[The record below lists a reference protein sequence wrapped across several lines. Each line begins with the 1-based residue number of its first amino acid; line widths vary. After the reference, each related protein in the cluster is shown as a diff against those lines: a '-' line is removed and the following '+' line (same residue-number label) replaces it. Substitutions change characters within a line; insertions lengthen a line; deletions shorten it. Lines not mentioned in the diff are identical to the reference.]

1 MRQIGLALGAN
12 RIISKL
18 IIMKLKITLIFC
30 CCAILL
36 SAQEKP
42 SQEWLNRKF
51 SMFIHFGIY
60 SVYGGVY
67 EGEPVRRGYSEQI
80 QSFAGIF
87 SDWYGNTANKFDPVN
102 WDPDE
107 IVSLAKAAGM
117 GSIVFTSKHHDGFC
131 MYYSA
136 HTDYNI
142 VDATPYG
149 RDLMKEL
156 AEACE
161 RGGIA
166 FGVYFS
172 LIDWHFPQA
181 YPISSHNADPLT
193 PEHYAFNLKQVEEIM
208 TNYGPLSEIWF
219 DMGSL
224 TPEQSKGLYE
234 LVNRLQ
240 PQCMISGR
248 LGNDYVD
255 FSVMADNEYPDYQI
269 GVPWQ
274 TAASMFDETWSYR
287 SWQERGEIQPK
298 VREKIGSLIQVISRG
313 GNFLL
318 NIGPKGDGSVVEFER
333 QVLHEIGDWVKAN
346 SEAIYGTRAN
356 PFFQPF
362 VWGDITSKEDCLF
375 AFVERMPASGKIK
388 LSGFNGKVNGVTL
401 LASGAILSYSQNKE
415 ELEIDLSAISAGE
428 AIPAL
433 KIIFEDGY
441 SIIPPSIVMNGVLTP
456 QNAVSLYGH
465 SSLNYYAGYK
475 SVIGYD
481 WVVRSRK
488 ASVSPQIGFT
498 ENEKGSQVELEI
510 DGRKQSVSLQPD
522 VSETVRLPKNRVKWG
537 NLYRK
542 PGRGVFGNVEEEGAQ
557 QVDVNAADSRWVA
570 VNNFP
575 YGERQTERILPRASV
590 VFLQE
595 IESTHEQT
603 VAVKIESGN
612 AVYILLNGEY
622 ITAHF
627 SPDRIKQQEEIVL
640 LPLKKGRNQLIIKYY
655 NGFEKEFSYGITPL
669 DEWSVYT
676 RKLSPVILER
686 GSDHRISIRSADSPS
701 NVSPLRLNNINLILR

>member
-1 MRQIGLALGAN
+1 MR
-12 RIISKL
+12 
-18 IIMKLKITLIFC
+18 LKVILIFC
-30 CCAILL
+30 CFAVLL

-42 SQEWLNRKF
+42 SQQWLDRKF
-51 SMFIHFGIY
+51 SMFIHFGLY

-87 SDWYGNTANKFDPVN
+87 SDWYANTANEFNPIN

-131 MYYSA
+131 MYHSA

-181 YPISSHNADPLT
+181 YPISSHNADPIT
-193 PEHYAFNLKQVEEIM
+193 PEHYEYNLKQVEEIM
-208 TNYGPLSEIWF
+208 THYGPLSEIWF

-224 TPEQSKGLYE
+224 TPEQSKGLYQ

-255 FSVMADNEYPDYQI
+255 FSVMADNDYPDYQI
-269 GVPWQ
+269 GLPWQ
-274 TAASMFDETWSYR
+274 TVASMFDETWSYR
-287 SWQERGEIQPK
+287 SWQERGEVQPK
-298 VREKIGSLIQVISRG
+298 VREKIESLIKVISRG

-333 QVLHEIGDWVKAN
+333 EVLLEIGRWVKAN
-346 SEAIYGTRAN
+346 SEAIYGVRGN
-356 PFFQPF
+356 PFHRPF
-362 VWGDITSKEDCLF
+362 AWGDVTAEEDCLF
-375 AFVERMPASGKIK
+375 AFVENRPVSDKIE
-388 LSGFNGKVNGVTL
+388 LSGFHGKVNGVTRL
-401 LASGAILSYSQNKE
+401 SSGDQLPYNQQE
-415 ELEIDLSAISAGE
+415 RLLEIDLSAILDRYE
-428 AIPAL
+428 IPVL
-433 KIIFEDGY
+433 KIMFEDGY
-441 SIIPPSIVMNGVLTP
+441 TIIPPSVVSNGILTP
-456 QNAVSLYGH
+456 RNAVSFYGH

-481 WVVRSRK
+481 WIFRSRR
-488 ASVSPQIGFT
+488 SSISPQIGFT
-498 ENEKGSQVELEI
+498 DNDKGRVVELEI
-510 DGRKQSVSLQPD
+510 DGRKHSVTLLPD
-522 VSETVRLPKNRVKWG
+522 ASETVKLPKNSVKWT

-542 PGRGVFGNVEEEGAQ
+542 PGRGVFGNVEEEGTQ
-557 QVDVNAADSRWVA
+557 VVDVNAADSRWIA
-570 VNNFP
+570 VDGFR
-575 YGERQTERILPRASV
+575 YGESHTEPILPRVSLL
-590 VFLQE
+590 FLQE
-595 IESTHEQT
+595 IESTRAQT
-603 VAVKIESGN
+603 VVAVKIKSGN
-612 AVYILLNGEY
+612 GVYILLNGEY
-622 ITAHF
+622 ITAHL
-627 SPDRIKQQEEIVL
+627 SPDRIKEQEEIVL
-640 LPLKKGRNQLIIKYY
+640 LPLRKGRNQLVIKYY
-655 NGFEKEFSYGITPL
+655 NAFEKEFSYGITPL
-669 DEWSVYT
+669 DEWTIYT
-676 RKLSPVILER
+676 RRLSPVSLDK
-686 GSDHRISIRSADSPS
+686 SADHRVSIRSGDSPS
-701 NVSPLRLNNINLILR
+701 NVSPMRLNNIRVILKE

>member
-1 MRQIGLALGAN
+1 
-12 RIISKL
+12 
-18 IIMKLKITLIFC
+18 MKLKTTLILC
-30 CCAILL
+30 CCAVLL

-42 SQEWLNRKF
+42 SQEWLDRKF
-51 SMFIHFGIY
+51 SMFIHFGLY

-67 EGEPVRRGYSEQI
+67 EGEPVTRGYSEQI

-87 SDWYGNTANKFDPVN
+87 SDWYGNTANGFDPVN
-102 WDPDE
+102 WNPDS
-107 IVSLAKAAGM
+107 IVSLAKEAGM

-131 MYYSA
+131 MYHSA

-255 FSVMADNEYPDYQI
+255 FSVMGDNEYPDYQI

-274 TAASMFDETWSYR
+274 TAASMFDETWGYR
-287 SWQERGEIQPK
+287 SWQERGEVQPK
-298 VREKIGSLIQVISRG
+298 VREKIESLIKVVSRG

-333 QVLHEIGDWVKAN
+333 EVLLEIGKWVRSN
-346 SEAIYGTRAN
+346 NEAIYGTHAN
-356 PFFQPF
+356 PFHQPF
-362 VWGDITSKEDCLF
+362 AWGDITTKEGNLF
-375 AFVERMPASGKIK
+375 AFVERMPASGKIE
-388 LSGFNGKVNGVTL
+388 LSGFNGKVSGVCL
-401 LASGAILSYSQNKE
+401 LSSGDLLSYSQNKE
-415 ELEIDLSAISAGE
+415 QLEIDLSAVSAGE
-428 AIPAL
+428 AVPVL
-433 KIIFEDGY
+433 KITFEDGY
-441 SIIPPSIVMNGVLTP
+441 SVIPPSVVTNGILTP
-456 QNAVSLYGH
+456 RNAVCLFGH

-475 SVIGYD
+475 SIIGYD
-481 WVVRSRK
+481 WMLRSRK
-488 ASVSPQIGFT
+488 SSVPPQITFT
-498 ENEKGSQVELEI
+498 DNEKGRKIELEI
-510 DGRKQSVSLQPD
+510 DGRKQSVTLEAD
-522 VSETVRLPKNRVKWG
+522 ASETARLSRNSVKWG

-542 PGRGVFGNVEEEGAQ
+542 PGRGVFGNVEEEGIPW
-557 QVDVNAADSRWVA
+557 VDVNAAGSRWVA
-570 VNNFP
+570 VDDFL
-575 YGERQTERILPRASV
+575 YGESHTERTLPRASV

-595 IESTHEQT
+595 LESVREQT
-603 VAVKIESGN
+603 AAVKIKSGN

-622 ITAHF
+622 VTAHF
-627 SPDRIKQQEEIVL
+627 SPERIKQQDEIVL
-640 LPLKKGRNQLIIKYY
+640 LPLKKGQNQLIIKYY
-655 NGFEKEFSYGITPL
+655 NGFEKELTYGITPL
-669 DEWSVYT
+669 NEWTVYT
-676 RKLSPVILER
+676 QKLSPVTLGR
-686 GSDHRISIRSADSPS
+686 SDEHRISIRSADSSS